1 MQILRSIKW
10 ANKGNNDSS
19 EKGNNDSSEEG
30 TFKREHRICIND
42 DASSY
47 SEVLKK
53 SLVGKFVIKR
63 SISTTSLYLVS
74 IIDSLIQ
81 VWHETLKTIM
91 QYKQIKT
98 L

>member
-10 ANKGNNDSS
+10 ANKGNS
-19 EKGNNDSSEEG
+19 DSSEEG